1 MFNLF
6 DNPLLFNY
14 KKCYACYC
22 LFCYNCVKVE
32 VAKYKFREREREGG
46 EEREKGHSI
55 SICIMESDLNV
66 VFIII
71 DLWEAVKESPRQDQA
86 AGEWQ
91 GTNPTRCRFQVRP
104 LYFIVFIVF
113 HYFICCKQGNVHP
126 FYFRSL
132 CYCFSWQV

>member
-1 MFNLF
+1 MIIPF
-6 DNPLLFNY
+6 LFNY

-22 LFCYNCVKVE
+22 LFRYNCVKVE
-32 VAKYKFREREREGG
+32 VCKIQIQRERERGK
-46 EEREKGHSI
+46 EREKAHSI

-91 GTNPTRCRFQVRP
+91 GTNPTRCRFQVRS

-113 HYFICCKQGNVHP
+113 HYLYILYTGKCAPIFIFAPYAIV
-126 FYFRSL
+126 
-132 CYCFSWQV
+132 FSWQV